1 MQEVMFHRIVS
12 TKEKKLLYIKSY
24 IDAEVIVIQLKIDLH
39 KVKYNLNTSTKLI
52 SSMFEKLIHADLAAF
67 VLRTDIIKV
76 DTEIINAKADFN
88 TINTSLRLTQKANN
102 WIPISKP

>member
-1 MQEVMFHRIVS
+1 
-12 TKEKKLLYIKSY
+12 
-24 IDAEVIVIQLKIDLH
+24 
-39 KVKYNLNTSTKLI
+39 
-52 SSMFEKLIHADLAAF
+52 MFEKLIHADLAAF
-67 VLRTDIIKV
+67 VLRSDIIKV